1 MNHIV
6 SSILFLIVI
15 LMANTIQVLT
25 GFAGNML
32 AMPFS
37 IQLIGVNEA
46 KTILNVFNLVACTY
60 LWWKNRDYVNRKVFT
75 KIITFMI
82 LGMLIGMWL
91 FEILPTNFLLTAY
104 ALLIIIIA
112 LYKMFCKKQVRVSE
126 FFMIFIIL
134 IAGII
139 HGMFVSG
146 GALLVIYAVSVLKD
160 KKEFRATLSPVWVI
174 LAIILMF
181 SHARSGFYTSNT
193 ITLIGLS
200 MIPLIISIWL
210 GNMLFDKIN
219 QTMFLKVTYIL
230 LLISGISLL

>member
-46 KTILNVFNLVACTY
+46 KTVLNVFTLVACIY

-75 KIITFMI
+75 KIIIFMI
-82 LGMLIGMWL
+82 IGMLLGMWL
-91 FEILPTNFLLTAY
+91 FEVLPTDFLLTAY
-104 ALLIIIIA
+104 AILIISIA

-126 FFMIFIIL
+126 FFMIFVIL
-134 IAGII
+134 LAGII

-181 SHARSGFYTSNT
+181 SHARSGFYTTNT
-193 ITLIGLS
+193 LTLIGLS

-219 QTMFLKVTYIL
+219 QTTFLKVTYIL
-230 LLISGISLL
+230 LLISGLSLL

>member
-46 KTILNVFNLVACTY
+46 KTVLNVFTLVACSY
-60 LWWKNRDYVNRKVFT
+60 LWWKNRAYVNRKVFT
-75 KIITFMI
+75 KIVIIMI
-82 LGMLIGMWL
+82 IGMLLGMWL
-91 FEILPTNFLLTAY
+91 FEVLPTDFLLTAY
-104 ALLIIIIA
+104 AVLIIIIS
-112 LYKMFCKKQVRVSE
+112 LYKMFCKKQIRVSE
-126 FFMIFIIL
+126 FFMIFVIL

-210 GNMLFDKIN
+210 GNKLFDKIN
-219 QTMFLKVTYIL
+219 QKMFLKITYVL
-230 LLISGISLL
+230 LLISGLSLL

>member
-60 LWWKNRDYVNRKVFT
+60 LWWKNRAYVNRKVFT

>member
-6 SSILFLIVI
+6 SSILFLFVI
-15 LMANTIQVLT
+15 LVANTIQVLT

-37 IQLIGVNEA
+37 IHLIGVNEA
-46 KTILNVFNLVACTY
+46 KTVLNVFNLVACLY
-60 LWWKNRDYVNRKVFT
+60 LWWKNRAYVNKKVFT
-75 KIITFMI
+75 KIIIFMI
-82 LGMLIGMWL
+82 IGMLIGIWL
-91 FEILPTNFLLTAY
+91 FEILPINFLLTAY
-104 ALLIIIIA
+104 AILIIIIA
-112 LYKMFCKKQVRVSE
+112 LYKMFCKKQVSVPE
-126 FFMIFIIL
+126 FFMIFVIL

-160 KKEFRATLSPVWVI
+160 KKEFRATLSPVWVV

-181 SHARSGFYTSNT
+181 THAKSGFYTPNT
-193 ITLIGLS
+193 ITLIGFS

-210 GNMLFDKIN
+210 GNKLFDKIN
-219 QTMFLKVTYIL
+219 QAMFLKVTYIL
-230 LLISGISLL
+230 LLISGLTLL

>member
-1 MNHIV
+1 MNYIV
-6 SSILFLIVI
+6 SSILFLIII
-15 LMANTIQVLT
+15 LIANTIQVLT

-37 IQLIGVNEA
+37 IHLIGVNEA
-46 KTILNVFNLVACTY
+46 KTVLNVFTLVACIY
-60 LWWKNRDYVNRKVFT
+60 IWWKNRDYVNKKVFA
-75 KIITFMI
+75 KIIIFMI
-82 LGMLIGMWL
+82 IGMLLGIWL
-91 FEILPTNFLLTAY
+91 FEILPLNFLLTAY
-104 ALLIIIIA
+104 AILIIVIA
-112 LYKMFCKKQVRVSE
+112 LYKMFCKRQVRVPE
-126 FFMIFIIL
+126 FFMIFVIL

-160 KKEFRATLSPVWVI
+160 KKEFRATLSPVWVV

-181 SHARSGFYTSNT
+181 THAKSGFYTPNT

-210 GNMLFDKIN
+210 GNKLFDKIN
-219 QTMFLKVTYIL
+219 QTLFLKITYVL
-230 LLISGISLL
+230 LLISGLTLL